1 MFHMAVFLK
10 VELYGATALAASQF
24 KNCLSSSDPNQSFLP
39 QSNSTLASILSP
51 IFPGNYLWQGSY
63 TCD

>member
-1 MFHMAVFLK
+1 MAVFLK

-51 IFPGNYLWQGSY
+51 IFPGNYL
-63 TCD
+63 